1 MVRYDDATRGQ
12 IKAAIAFVRCRVAE
26 EQTRR
31 GTWCE
36 LMGNVG
42 RKVRIAE
49 EPENTKIGQI
59 RRLSI
64 KARKRNLVRNSR
76 ARAAI

>member
-1 MVRYDDATRGQ
+1 MSRYDDATRGQ
-12 IKAAIAFVRCRVAE
+12 IKAAIAFVRCRVAKE
-26 EQTRR
+26 HTRR

-49 EPENTKIGQI
+49 TPENTKIGQI

-64 KARKRNLVRNSR
+64 KARKRNLMRDSR

>member
-1 MVRYDDATRGQ
+1 MTAATRGQ
-12 IKAAIAFVRCRVAE
+12 IKAAIAYVRCRVAE
-26 EQTRR
+26 EHTRR

-42 RKVRIAE
+42 RNVRIAE
-49 EPENTKIGQI
+49 APKNTEIGQI

-64 KARKRNLVRNSR
+64 KARKRNLVRDSR
-76 ARAAI
+76 ARAVI